1 MKKNIYQTFRQFLCD
16 NDCER
21 QFDTAFYV
29 QCGAKVLDEALADI
43 LVIDEGFFGRVFRW
57 DLTPEGREFWKD
69 IDNKWWKYYDKF
81 VPKSTLDNIDGNN

>member
-16 NDCER
+16 NDCEQ

-29 QCGAKVLDEALADI
+29 QCGAKVLDETLADI

-81 VPKSTLDNIDGNN
+81 VPKSPLDNIDGNN